1 MIIQP
6 DSLSATAPRKT
17 AAITSDFTTFLK
29 MLTTQMQNQDPL
41 NPVDSTDYAVQL
53 ATFSGVEQQVRT
65 NELIQQ
71 MQAQFGLLGM
81 AELAGWVGQEARVNA
96 PVWRGDGAVS
106 LVLDAAQGADR
117 AVLVV
122 RDRNGQTV
130 AREPVNPETE
140 RMVWAGLA
148 SDGTALPQGHYTL
161 TLESWEGEQM
171 IEAVPVEHYARITET
186 RNTASGV
193 VVMLEGGTEIAAT
206 AIRGLRE
213 MP

>member
-6 DSLSATAPRKT
+6 DSLSVTAPRKT

-161 TLESWEGEQM
+161 TLESWDGEQM
-171 IEAVPVEHYARITET
+171 IEAGPVEHYVRITET